1 MRLASQLRL
10 RSLSWLAPYEIDL
23 PTVFKEYLH
32 AVHSLPLTSE
42 RLGWDRSVLREKDEL
57 LEAANQQ
64 FRNRVFDTCWALID
78 RFAKD
83 SNSTLNE

>member
-1 MRLASQLRL
+1 MSRT
-10 RSLSWLAPYEIDL
+10 LSWLAPYETDL

-32 AVHSLPLTSE
+32 AVPACHS
-42 RLGWDRSVLREKDEL
+42 RQNAWVGNRSVLREKDEL

-78 RFAKD
+78 RFPKD